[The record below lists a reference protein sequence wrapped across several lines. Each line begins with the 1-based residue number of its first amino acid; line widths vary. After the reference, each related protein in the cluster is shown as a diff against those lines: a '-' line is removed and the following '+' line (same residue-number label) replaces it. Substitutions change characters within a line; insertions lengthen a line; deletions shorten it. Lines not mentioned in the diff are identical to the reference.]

1 MKHISLFFI
10 YAFLSLL
17 IYDNKQQA
25 TSYNMASTTAT
36 DMARTFKT
44 LDSYW
49 KTKSGRRDHT
59 VSIFNNT
66 TPNEPKS
73 HIPFLLINLF
83 NKLHKEHG
91 DFVTL
96 FKNVNPSNV
105 KLSHDNSAIWIY
117 SMRQSDALPKTT
129 EDTCQLY
136 AFVRIFLE
144 QHLYT
149 NTYAYMMKHIN
160 IAVYFF
166 IWFFTTPDFF
176 YNKTEI
182 KQTTRNGVRKV
193 WRSILLIKS
202 PTAPINNSASNH
214 INGVQH
220 QNNILSKLESQKQNI
235 ISNINNII
243 ISVHPQ
249 LYPYLDWDDDI
260 KTRMFIAE
268 TMQIKHKHYINGKKQ
283 KKIQKLYQDLQKIN
297 DKIKTSNKS
306 IRKEHKNIPL
316 TIKTPDINSYDWG
329 DFGPPPEPPKLVR
342 QYAQIPGIETTI
354 WSSSEGSDD
363 ELDIPLPIHTPNKD
377 DDVPDSWEDL

>member
-1 MKHISLFFI
+1 
-10 YAFLSLL
+10 
-17 IYDNKQQA
+17 
-25 TSYNMASTTAT
+25 MASTTAT
-36 DMARTFKT
+36 DMARSFKA
-44 LDSYW
+44 LDTYW
-49 KTKSGRRDHT
+49 KTKTGRRDHT

-66 TPNEPKS
+66 TPNEPKT
-73 HIPFLLINLF
+73 HIPFLLTNLF

-129 EDTCQLY
+129 QDTYQLY
-136 AFVRIFLE
+136 AFVRMFLE

-149 NTYAYMMKHIN
+149 NNYAYMLKHIN

-182 KQTTRNGVRKV
+182 KQTTRNGLHKV
-193 WRSILLIKS
+193 WRSILLIK
-202 PTAPINNSASNH
+202 PPAAPITNSTSNH
-214 INGVQH
+214 INGVHH
-220 QNNILSKLESQKQNI
+220 QNNILSKLETQKQSI

-243 ISVHPQ
+243 ISVHQ
-249 LYPYLDWDDDI
+249 DCTIDWDDDI
-260 KTRMFIAE
+260 KARILIAE
-268 TMQIKHKHYINGKKQ
+268 TMQLNHKHYINGKKQ

-306 IRKEHKNIPL
+306 IRKEHKNMPL
-316 TIKTPDINSYDWG
+316 TIKIPDTDSYDWG
-329 DFGPPPEPPKLVR
+329 DLGPPPEPPKLVR
-342 QYAQIPGIETTI
+342 QNATHPDIEPTN
-354 WSSSEGSDD
+354 WSSSEDSDH

-377 DDVPDSWEDL
+377 DDVPESWEEL